1 MSSAL
6 KRLSDLASH
15 LLPSTPPSPTS
26 SSSTGIDGSSTLSPS
41 SETYAHTH
49 HIHQLSPTFFLWR
62 AAQIEPDAV
71 AVYHRTVTDQILRRT
86 YLETADRSRGLAYYL
101 KKQGLK
107 RVGILAP
114 NTPAFLEATFGIGA
128 AGGVNVA
135 INYRL
140 KKDDIAYIFAHA
152 EVEAI
157 IVDAEFVEL
166 LDAFRAAHPHVPFI
180 VDTDTGVSEGEQ
192 SGPYDR
198 ALLEGWRYEQ
208 EIGAKGWEDLE
219 TAVRDEDQMIALA
232 YTSGT
237 TARPKGVEYTH
248 RSAYLASMS
257 NVIESGLNSWLAG
270 AERCHYL
277 WTVCSCTL
285 VAPDPT
291 AISWFNSALGWLR

>member
-6 KRLSDLASH
+6 KRLSDIASH
-15 LLPSTPPSPTS
+15 LLPSTTPSPTS

-41 SETYAHTH
+41 TESYTHTH

-62 AAQIEPDAV
+62 AAQIEPDAI
-71 AVYHRTVTDQILRRT
+71 AVYHRTTTGRILRRT

-101 KKQGLK
+101 KKQNLK

-114 NTPAFLEATFGIGA
+114 NTPAFLESTFGIGA

-140 KKDDIAYIFAHA
+140 KKDDIAYIFTHA
-152 EVEAI
+152 DVEAI
-157 IVDAEFVEL
+157 IVDAEFVDL

-180 VDTDTGVSEGEQ
+180 VDTDAGVSDGEQ
-192 SGPYDR
+192 AGPYER
-198 ALLEGWRYEQ
+198 ALQEGWRYEQ
-208 EIGAKGWEDLE
+208 ETGAKGWEGLE
-219 TAVRDEDQMIALA
+219 TAVQDEDQMIALA

-237 TARPKGVEYTH
+237 TARPKGVVYTH
-248 RSAYLASMS
+248 RSAYLAAMS
-257 NVIESGLNSWLAG
+257 NVIESGLNSWLSG

-277 WTVCSCTL
+277 WTVRFTFL
-285 VAPDPT
+285 MT
-291 AISWFNSALGWLR
+291 ISWSTLELGRLR